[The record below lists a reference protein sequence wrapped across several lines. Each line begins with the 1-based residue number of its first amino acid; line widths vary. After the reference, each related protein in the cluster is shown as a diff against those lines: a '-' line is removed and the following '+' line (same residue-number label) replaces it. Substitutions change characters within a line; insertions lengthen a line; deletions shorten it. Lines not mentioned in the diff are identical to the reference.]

1 MLATSAPTVQRVH
14 VRQATTSAI
23 HLNSGVRYSVSYCT
37 PFFGSRQLAEMILP
51 MVNILSTPLG
61 IYQIAAHLSIVELCS
76 YRFCIHNINF
86 CDVARA
92 T

>member
-1 MLATSAPTVQRVH
+1 MSLSFAK
-14 VRQATTSAI
+14 
-23 HLNSGVRYSVSYCT
+23 
-37 PFFGSRQLAEMILP
+37 ILP

-86 CDVARA
+86 CDVARV